1 MAIHRF
7 KCSKDLNDAII
18 EFAQTHK
25 FDLKDNLIE
34 QFDGWLETKTMIEL
48 IQKEEEYLKSNEVRS
63 VVVYCSGDK
72 PRNNIGHWDT
82 KKVDTSYKP
91 GTRQFFTVKDK
102 AMAADCDYG
111 FMIWDGSSTGTLS
124 NAIELVERNKIAV
137 VYISKTKQFFNIK
150 NVQDIEKLI
159 KFMSETSLEK
169 ADNKIGLFKK
179 IETIK
184 SIQHDIFDIQPI
196 EANTQIKQPNLTQHS
211 IGTSLSLDR

>member
-1 MAIHRF
+1 MKNVFVSGSINI
-7 KCSKDLNDAII
+7 KKLDSKVIERLKNIISSNLRVIVGDASGV
-18 EFAQTHK
+18 
-25 FDLKDNLIE
+25 DSS
-34 QFDGWLETKTMIEL
+34 
-48 IQKEEEYLKSNEVRS
+48 IQEYLKSNEVRS

-137 VYISKTKQFFNIK
+137 VYVSKTKQFFNIK

>member
-1 MAIHRF
+1 MKNVFVSGSINI
-7 KCSKDLNDAII
+7 KKLDSKVIERLKNIISSNLRVIVGDASGV
-18 EFAQTHK
+18 
-25 FDLKDNLIE
+25 DSS
-34 QFDGWLETKTMIEL
+34 
-48 IQKEEEYLKSNEVRS
+48 IQEYLKSNEVRS

-137 VYISKTKQFFNIK
+137 VYVSKTKQFFNIK

-211 IGTSLSLDR
+211 IGTSPSLKR